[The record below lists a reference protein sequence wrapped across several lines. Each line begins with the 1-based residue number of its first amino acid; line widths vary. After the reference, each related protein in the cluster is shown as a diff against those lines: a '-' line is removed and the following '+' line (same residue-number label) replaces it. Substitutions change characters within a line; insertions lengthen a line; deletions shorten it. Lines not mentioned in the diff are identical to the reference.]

1 MPGAGLTGTVDGV
14 PARLGKP
21 NWIPPEP
28 LRHGVTRLQDAG
40 ATVAVV
46 EHDGNVL
53 GILGIRDELRPETTE
68 TIRALTDH
76 GVRVAM
82 LTGDNARTATALAAE
97 AGITDVHAELHP
109 RDKAALVEQLPG
121 PVAIVGDGIN
131 DAPALAT
138 ADVGIA
144 MGAMGTDVAVETADI
159 ALMGTDLRHLPQT
172 LAHSRHARAIM
183 LQNVGL
189 SLAII
194 TVLMP
199 LALFGFLAL
208 ATVVLVHEVAEVVVI
223 ANGIRAGHTRSHPAE
238 LTAPTAPRPPFRTF

>member
-1 MPGAGLTGTVDGV
+1 M
-14 PARLGKP
+14 
-21 NWIPPEP
+21 
-28 LRHGVTRLQDAG
+28 
-40 ATVAVV
+40 
-46 EHDGNVL
+46 L